1 MSNSGDRTGSFDANS
16 NTFAM
21 TNIIPQAPDNNQGP
35 WAGLESYCRDLVRQG
50 NEVYVICGGYGS
62 KGTIA
67 GGKVNVPDRTWK
79 VVVSIPK
86 GENDLSRIDANTRV
100 IAVDMPNANGIKNDN
115 WGKYRTSVADIEK
128 ATGLNF
134 LSSLPQNVQ
143 SALKKKVDTEVIPDP
158 VPRT

>member
-1 MSNSGDRTGSFDANS
+1 MSNSGDRTASFDSNS

-86 GENDLSRIDANTRV
+86 G
-100 IAVDMPNANGIKNDN
+100 
-115 WGKYRTSVADIEK
+115 RTIY
-128 ATGLNF
+128 L
-134 LSSLPQNVQ
+134 
-143 SALKKKVDTEVIPDP
+143 ALTQTPE
-158 VPRT
+158 